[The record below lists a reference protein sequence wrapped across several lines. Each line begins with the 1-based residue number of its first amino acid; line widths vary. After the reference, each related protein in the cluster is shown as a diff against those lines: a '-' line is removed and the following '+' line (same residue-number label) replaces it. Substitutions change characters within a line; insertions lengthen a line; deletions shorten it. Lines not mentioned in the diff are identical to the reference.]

1 MTDYDVSVQQLNDL
15 LKDENGDFHMP
26 SKNFNEVYPGI
37 LLGDE
42 LREIHQHVPKHT
54 GSGKLRSVAR
64 DVTRLK
70 QLGVTHILNAADGES
85 DMHVKTGTEFYS
97 GSGIIYRGV
106 PAIDDDDFDLS
117 KYFEEASGFIKS
129 ALSAEGEKGKVYVH
143 CKMGYS
149 RSATLVI
156 AYLMLH
162 HRMTV
167 HDAVATVREKR
178 EIGPNEGF
186 LLQLCELNIWCQK

>member
-1 MTDYDVSVQQLNDL
+1 MLTDD
-15 LKDENGDFHMP
+15 NGDFSTP

-37 LLGDE
+37 LLDE
-42 LREIHQHVPKHT
+42 
-54 GSGKLRSVAR
+54 SVAR
-64 DVTRLK
+64 DLTRLK
-70 QLGVTHILNAADGES
+70 QLGVTHILNAAEGES
-85 DMHVKTGTEFYS
+85 DMHVNTSAEFYS
-97 GSGIIYRGV
+97 VSGIIYHGV

-117 KYFEEASGFIKS
+117 RYFEEASGFIKR
-129 ALSAEGEKGKVYVH
+129 ALSVEGKVYVH
-143 CKMGYS
+143 CQKGYS

-186 LLQLCELNIWCQK
+186 LLQLCELNNRCEK